1 MSLFNDSFIEVPA
14 MDNQPVSASD
24 SVAQQAAPAVTEQQK
39 NTVLIVY
46 ILQAVS
52 FVVGLTSV
60 AGVII
65 NYLKR
70 DDVKGT
76 WLESHVRWQIKTF
89 WYVLLGGVLGF
100 LLMII
105 GIGFIIL
112 LVTVLWYIYRII
124 KGWLAYSEGKPLPDT
139 FL

>member
-1 MSLFNDSFIEVPA
+1 
-14 MDNQPVSASD
+14 MDNQPVSSSQPSTQTTAST
-24 SVAQQAAPAVTEQQK
+24 VTEQQK
-39 NTVLIVY
+39 NVVLIVY
-46 ILQAVS
+46 VLQAVS

-70 DDVKGT
+70 DEVKGT
-76 WLESHVRWQIKTF
+76 WLESHMRWQIKTF
-89 WYVLLGGVLGF
+89 WYTLLGGFIGF
-100 LLMII
+100 LLVIV

-112 LVTVLWYIYRII
+112 LVTVVWYIYRII
-124 KGWLAYSEGKPLPDT
+124 KGWLAYNEGKALPDG

>member
-1 MSLFNDSFIEVPA
+1 
-14 MDNQPVSASD
+14 MDNQPVSSSQPSTQTTAST
-24 SVAQQAAPAVTEQQK
+24 VTEQQK
-39 NTVLIVY
+39 NVVLIVY
-46 ILQAVS
+46 VLQAVS

-70 DDVKGT
+70 DEVKGT
-76 WLESHVRWQIKTF
+76 WLESHMRWQIKTF
-89 WYVLLGGVLGF
+89 WYMLLGGFIGF
-100 LLMII
+100 LLVIV

-112 LVTVLWYIYRII
+112 LVTVVWYIYRII
-124 KGWLAYSEGKPLPDT
+124 KGWLAYNEGKALPDG

>member
-1 MSLFNDSFIEVPA
+1 
-14 MDNQPVSASD
+14 MDNQPVSSSQPSTQTTAST
-24 SVAQQAAPAVTEQQK
+24 VTEQQK
-39 NTVLIVY
+39 NVVLIVY
-46 ILQAVS
+46 VLQAVS

-70 DDVKGT
+70 DEVKGT
-76 WLESHVRWQIKTF
+76 WLESHMSWQIKTF
-89 WYVLLGGVLGF
+89 WYMLLGGFIGF
-100 LLMII
+100 LLVIV

-112 LVTVLWYIYRII
+112 LVTVVWYIYRII
-124 KGWLAYSEGKPLPDT
+124 KGWLAYNEGKALPDG

>member
-1 MSLFNDSFIEVPA
+1 

-112 LVTVLWYIYRII
+112 LITVLWYIYRII

>member
-1 MSLFNDSFIEVPA
+1 ME
-14 MDNQPVSASD
+14 NQPVSSP
-24 SVAQQAAPAVTEQQK
+24 PAVSVQQK

-46 ILQAVS
+46 ILQALS
-52 FVVGLTSV
+52 FVVGVTSI
-60 AGVII
+60 AGLII

-89 WYVLLGGVLGF
+89 WYTLLGSVIGVV
-100 LLMII
+100 LMIV

-112 LVTVLWYIYRII
+112 LAMVVWYIYRII
-124 KGWLAYSEGKPLPDT
+124 RGWLAYSEGKELPDA
-139 FL
+139 FF

>member
-1 MSLFNDSFIEVPA
+1 
-14 MDNQPVSASD
+14 MDNQPVSSSQPSTQTTAST
-24 SVAQQAAPAVTEQQK
+24 VTEQQK
-39 NTVLIVY
+39 NVVLIVY
-46 ILQAVS
+46 VLQAVS

-70 DDVKGT
+70 DEVKGT
-76 WLESHVRWQIKTF
+76 WLESHMRWQIKTF
-89 WYVLLGGVLGF
+89 WYMLLGGFIGF
-100 LLMII
+100 LLVIV

-112 LVTVLWYIYRII
+112 LVTVVWYIYRII
-124 KGWLAYSEGKPLPDT
+124 KGWLAYNEGKALSDG

>member
-1 MSLFNDSFIEVPA
+1 

>member
-1 MSLFNDSFIEVPA
+1 
-14 MDNQPVSASD
+14 MDNQ
-24 SVAQQAAPAVTEQQK
+24 SVTHTQPSNAQAVTSEQK

-46 ILQAVS
+46 ILQALS

-60 AGVII
+60 AGVIV

-70 DDVKGT
+70 DEVKGT

-89 WYVLLGGVLGF
+89 WYTLLGGFIGF
-100 LLMII
+100 ILVIV

-112 LVTVLWYIYRII
+112 LATVVWYIYRII
-124 KGWLAYSEGKPLPDT
+124 KGGLAYNEGKEMPDA
-139 FL
+139 FF

>member
-124 KGWLAYSEGKPLPDT
+124 K
-139 FL
+139 